1 MFDSIVY
8 LNYLISMRI
17 IRYLAQEGDVRYAAE
32 QPGGR
37 CFDLYGDIFRTFEV
51 TDHESEMVKIL
62 APIEPRVILC
72 IGLNYRKHAEETGA
86 KIPERPVLFLKG
98 PNTLQNPGDPIVL
111 PTRQK
116 SDEVDYECELA
127 VVLGRE
133 CKNVSRTRALDYVL
147 GYTAANDVSAR
158 DWQKRFGGGQFCR
171 GKGFDTFAPLGP
183 AIVTRDEIANPNALR
198 IETRVNGKTRQ
209 SSNTSDMLFDVPT
222 LIEFLSGSTTLY
234 PGTVIFTGTPQGV
247 GMAMN
252 PPQYLKQGDFVE
264 VEIEKIGVLSNP
276 VVEEE

>member
-8 LNYLISMRI
+8 LSYLISMRI

-51 TDHESEMVKIL
+51 TDHESKMVKIL
-62 APIEPRVILC
+62 APVEPRVILC

-111 PTRQK
+111 PTRLK

-127 VVLGRE
+127 VILGRE
-133 CKNVSRTRALDYVL
+133 CKNVSRARALDYVF

-158 DWQKRFGGGQFCR
+158 DWQRRLGGGQFCR

-183 AIVTRDEIANPNALR
+183 AIVTSDEIANPNALR

-234 PGTVIFTGTPQGV
+234 PGTVILTGTPQGV
-247 GMAMN
+247 GMAMR
-252 PPQYLKQGDFVE
+252 PPQYLKQGDLVE

-276 VVEEE
+276 VIEEE

>member
-1 MFDSIVY
+1 
-8 LNYLISMRI
+8 MRI

-37 CFDLYGDIFRTFEV
+37 CLDLRGDIYRTFEV
-51 TDHESEMVKIL
+51 TDRESNMVKIL

-86 KIPERPVLFLKG
+86 KLPEYPVLFLKG

-111 PTRQK
+111 PTKLK

-127 VVLGRE
+127 VILGRE
-133 CKNVSRTRALDYVL
+133 CKNVSRTHALDYVF

-158 DWQKRFGGGQFCR
+158 DWQRRLGGGQFCR
-171 GKGFDTFAPLGP
+171 GKGFDTFAPMGP
-183 AIVTRDEIANPNALR
+183 AIVSKDEIANPNALR

-209 SSNTSDMLFDVPT
+209 SSNTADMLFDVPA

-264 VEIEKIGVLSNP
+264 IEIEKIGVLSNP

>member
-1 MFDSIVY
+1 
-8 LNYLISMRI
+8 MRI

-86 KIPERPVLFLKG
+86 KIPERPVLFMKG

-111 PTRQK
+111 PTRLR

-127 VVLGRE
+127 VILGRE
-133 CKNVSRTRALDYVL
+133 CKNVSRPHALDYVF

-158 DWQKRFGGGQFCR
+158 DWQKRWGGGQFCR

-183 AIVTRDEIANPNALR
+183 AIVTKDEIVNPNALR

-234 PGTVIFTGTPQGV
+234 PGTVILTGTPQGV

-276 VVEEE
+276 VLKEE

>member
-1 MFDSIVY
+1 
-8 LNYLISMRI
+8 MRI

-37 CFDLYGDIFRTFEV
+37 CFDLYGDIFQTFEV
-51 TDHESEMVKIL
+51 TDHESEMVKVL

-72 IGLNYRKHAEETGA
+72 IGLNYRKHAEETVA
-86 KIPERPVLFLKG
+86 KIPEQPVLFMKG

-111 PTRQK
+111 PTRLR

-127 VVLGRE
+127 VILARE
-133 CKNVSRTRALDYVL
+133 CKNVSRPHALDYVF

-158 DWQKRFGGGQFCR
+158 DWQKRWGGGQFCR

-183 AIVTRDEIANPNALR
+183 AIVTKDEIVNPNALR

-209 SSNTSDMLFDVPT
+209 S
-222 LIEFLSGSTTLY
+222 
-234 PGTVIFTGTPQGV
+234 
-247 GMAMN
+247 
-252 PPQYLKQGDFVE
+252 
-264 VEIEKIGVLSNP
+264 
-276 VVEEE
+276 

>member
-1 MFDSIVY
+1 
-8 LNYLISMRI
+8 MRI
-17 IRYLAQEGDVRYAAE
+17 IRYLAQQGDIRYAAE
-32 QPGGR
+32 QAGGR
-37 CFDLYGDIFRTFEV
+37 CFDLSGDIFRTFET
-51 TDHESEMVKIL
+51 TDRESEMVKIL

-72 IGLNYRKHAEETGA
+72 IGLNYRKHAEETGG

-111 PTRQK
+111 PTKLK

-127 VVLGRE
+127 VILGKE
-133 CKNVSRTRALDYVL
+133 CKNVSRAQALDYVF

-158 DWQKRFGGGQFCR
+158 DWQRRLGGGQFCR

-183 AIVTRDEIANPNALR
+183 AIVTKDEIANPNALH

-247 GMAMN
+247 GMAMD

-264 VEIEKIGVLSNP
+264 IEIEKIGVLSNP
-276 VVEEE
+276 VVEEG

>member
-1 MFDSIVY
+1 MFDSTVHFYY
-8 LNYLISMRI
+8 LMLMRI

-37 CFDLYGDIFRTFEV
+37 CLDLHGNIFRTYEI
-51 TDHESEMVKIL
+51 TDRESAMVKIL
-62 APIEPRVILC
+62 APVEPRVILC

-86 KIPERPVLFLKG
+86 KLPERPVLFLKG

-111 PTRQK
+111 PTRLK

-127 VVLGRE
+127 VILGKE
-133 CKNVSRTRALDYVL
+133 CKNVSREHALDCVF

-158 DWQKRFGGGQFCR
+158 DWQRRLGGGQFCR

-183 AIVTRDEIANPNALR
+183 AIITRDEIANPNDLS
-198 IETRVNGKTRQ
+198 IQTRVNGETRQ
-209 SSNTSDMLFDVPT
+209 KSRTSDMLFDIPT

-234 PGTVIFTGTPQGV
+234 PGTVIFTGTPEGV

-252 PPQYLKQGDFVE
+252 PPQYLKQGDIVE
-264 VEIEKIGVLSNP
+264 IEIEKIGVLSNP

>member
-1 MFDSIVY
+1 
-8 LNYLISMRI
+8 MRI
-17 IRYLAQEGDVRYAAE
+17 IRYLAQEGDVRFAAE

-37 CFDLYGDIFRTFEV
+37 CFDISGDIFRTFEV
-51 TDHESEMVKIL
+51 TGRESKMVKIL

-86 KIPERPVLFLKG
+86 KIPEWPVLFLKS

-111 PTRQK
+111 PTKLR
-116 SDEVDYECELA
+116 SNEVDYECELA
-127 VVLGRE
+127 VIIGQE
-133 CKNVSRTRALDYVL
+133 CKNVSKDRALEVVF

-158 DWQKRFGGGQFCR
+158 DWQKRFSGGQFCR
-171 GKGFDTFAPLGP
+171 GKSFDTFAPLGP
-183 AIVTRDEIANPNALR
+183 AIVTRDEIPSPNSLR
-198 IETRVNGKTRQ
+198 IATRVNGKTRQ

-234 PGTVIFTGTPQGV
+234 PGTVILTGTPQGV

-252 PPQYLKQGDFVE
+252 PPQYLAPGDFVE
-264 VEIEKIGVLSNP
+264 IEIEKIGVLSNP
-276 VVEEE
+276 VVAEE